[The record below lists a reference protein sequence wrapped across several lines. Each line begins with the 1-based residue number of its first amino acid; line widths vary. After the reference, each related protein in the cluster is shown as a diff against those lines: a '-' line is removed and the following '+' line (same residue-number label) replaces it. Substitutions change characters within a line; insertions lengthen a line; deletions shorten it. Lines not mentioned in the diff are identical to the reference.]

1 MQDRKLLEE
10 KIEEQ
15 RLLLVKL
22 QFALKEQRHYYEI
35 DKKKQEER
43 EKNFV
48 RYPKMIEEFPEGW
61 GFGRAALKAADKLKY
76 NPRVVDGVG
85 QEVPGVLYKFSFQMA
100 K

>member
-15 RLLLVKL
+15 RLLLAKL

-48 RYPKMIEEFPEGW
+48 RYPKMIEECEEKIESLEKML
-61 GFGRAALKAADKLKY
+61 RD
-76 NPRVVDGVG
+76 
-85 QEVPGVLYKFSFQMA
+85 
-100 K
+100 